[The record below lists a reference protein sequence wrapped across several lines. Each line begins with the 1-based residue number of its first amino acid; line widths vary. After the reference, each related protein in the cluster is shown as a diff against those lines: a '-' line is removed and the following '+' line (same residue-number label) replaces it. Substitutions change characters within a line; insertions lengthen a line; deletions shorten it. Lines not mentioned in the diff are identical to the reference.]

1 MPLYHRIEFSVV
13 KLLKY
18 IRTDYLGNSTI
29 LVRRASMTLRLDPWG
44 HFAIESY
51 EKLFS
56 QFGIQPIDNNILSML
71 PKKHRFFNRKIIF
84 GHRDFDKWLKA
95 YKNGEKV
102 AVLTGLMPSGHVH
115 LGHLMLFEE
124 LRYYQEIGVHVS
136 VTIADAEAY
145 AVRRIPRNKLMEYA
159 REYIMYAY
167 AIGLDPE
174 KTRIYFQTNSDTPY
188 YRLIQMFSR
197 KVTMAEM
204 EAIYGELEPGKIV
217 AAFTQVAD
225 ILHLQLPEYG
235 GYKWVLVPVGAD
247 QDPHLRL
254 TRDIADRFE
263 NELGL
268 KRPAS
273 TYHKFI
279 RGLDGNKMSSS
290 KPEYAIF
297 LSDDEE
303 TIRSKVMKAFT
314 GGRVTAE
321 EQRKYGGEPWKCTVY
336 DLYMYYLFEREEDLR
351 TLYRG
356 CLKGLIL
363 CGEDKKRAAKL
374 LIEMIREIQEKARE
388 FKDVVEDYVKFPRF

>member
-1 MPLYHRIEFSVV
+1 
-13 KLLKY
+13 
-18 IRTDYLGNSTI
+18 
-29 LVRRASMTLRLDPWG
+29 MTLKLDPWG

-71 PKKHRFFNRKIIF
+71 PQKHRFFSRKIIF

-115 LGHLMLFEE
+115 LGHLMVFEE
-124 LRYYQEIGVHVS
+124 LRFYQEIGVHVS
-136 VTIADAEAY
+136 VAIADAEAY
-145 AVRRIPRNKLMEYA
+145 AVRRIPRKKLMEYA

-167 AIGLDPE
+167 AIGLDPK

-197 KVTMAEM
+197 KVSMAEM
-204 EAIYGELEPGKIV
+204 EAIYGELEPSKIV

-303 TIRSKVMKAFT
+303 TIRSKVMKALT
-314 GGRVTAE
+314 GGRATAE

-336 DLYMYYLFEREEDLR
+336 DLYMYYLFEKEEDLEA
-351 TLYRG
+351 LYRD

-363 CGEDKKRAAKL
+363 CGEDKRRAAKM
-374 LIEMIREIQEKARE
+374 LIEMIKEIQEKAKE
-388 FKDVVEDYVKFPRF
+388 FKDVIEDYVEFPRF